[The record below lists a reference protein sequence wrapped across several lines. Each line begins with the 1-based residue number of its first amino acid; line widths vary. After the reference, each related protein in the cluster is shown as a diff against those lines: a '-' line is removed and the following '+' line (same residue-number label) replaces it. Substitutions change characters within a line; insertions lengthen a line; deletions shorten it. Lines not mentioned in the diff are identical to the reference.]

1 MAKKVRLE
9 FAYEDGLA
17 DALKLIFEAM
27 IGSTISIPDITI
39 ITRMTEHDISEGPTK
54 MIEATEII
62 HEKITSNT
70 VTTNGLCDEQ

>member
-9 FAYEDGLA
+9 FAYEDGLVSS
-17 DALKLIFEAM
+17 LKSIFET
-27 IGSTISIPDITI
+27 TIKNVFPQPDITI
-39 ITRMTEHDISEGPTK
+39 ITRMTEHDISEGSTK

-70 VTTNGLCDEQ
+70 VTTNRLRDEQ